1 LSIGRSLTISIAQ
14 TYITIGLQLLSF
26 VIIARLLTPEEI
38 GLYSVAIA
46 VIGIAQILRDFGI
59 GSYLIQ
65 ERELTDERIRTAFTI
80 TMIVSTT
87 LFVVVL
93 GAAEPAA
100 WFYDDERLTGI
111 LRLLSINFLLIPFNS
126 TTMSLLK
133 REMRFG
139 LLALFGILASVVGT
153 GSAIGFALAGAGY
166 NALVYSS
173 IISTVTL
180 VLAGA
185 VYRGSEFVLRP
196 TLAEWRR
203 VTGFGSQ
210 VALTNVLGHIAGNMN
225 DLVVGKALGF
235 TAVGILSR
243 AQGVMNLFHRD
254 MMGAIRSVAYP
265 AFADSSRRNA
275 DMEDIHNRSIT
286 AVTAIAWPFYGF
298 FALYPL
304 ESLRFLFGPQWD
316 DAAPLVPI
324 FCAAGAVAV
333 VWSLGMNMITAMGK
347 VKLATLSE
355 LIIQPLRIVILVL
368 VALAFDEIMPFAI
381 ALLGIYCLQLIN
393 VYTFKH
399 FVCPTRWKTLAVGL
413 IYSAILTVL
422 SLSPGYIIYR
432 LFLSTGRGIDA
443 VVGIPILVFCL
454 ALSWLVAI
462 RLIGHPT
469 VHDELVPARLKRI
482 LLFPWRP
489 DNGIR

>member
-1 LSIGRSLTISIAQ
+1 MSIGRSLSITIAQ
-14 TYITIGLQLLSF
+14 RYITIGLQLLSF

-65 ERELTDERIRTAFTI
+65 ERELTDERIRTAFTV
-80 TMIVSTT
+80 TLIVSLL
-87 LFVVVL
+87 LFLVVL
-93 GAAEPAA
+93 GCAKPAA
-100 WFYDDERLTGI
+100 MFYEDERLTRI
-111 LRLLSINFLLIPFNS
+111 LGLLSINFLLVPFNS

-133 REMRFG
+133 RQMRFG
-139 LLALFGILASVVGT
+139 LLAIFALSASVTGT
-153 GSAIGFALAGAGY
+153 ASAIAFAIAGAGY

-173 IISTVTL
+173 IISTLTL
-180 VLAGA
+180 VAAGA
-185 VYRGSEFVLRP
+185 IYRGSEFVLRP
-196 TLAEWRR
+196 TLVEWRR

-210 VALTNVLGHIAGNMN
+210 VAFTNVLAHVAVNMN

-254 MMGAIRSVAYP
+254 MMEAIKGVAYP
-265 AFADSSRRNA
+265 AFAEASRRNA
-275 DMEDIHNRSIT
+275 DMEDIHTRSIT
-286 AVTAIAWPFYGF
+286 ALTAIAWPFYGF

-316 DAAPLVPI
+316 EAAPLVPV

-333 VWSLGMNMITAMGK
+333 IWSLAMNMTIAMGR

-355 LIIQPLRIVILVL
+355 LIIQPLRIFVLVL
-368 VALAFDEIMPFAI
+368 VAVFFDEIMPFAI
-381 ALLGIYCLQLIN
+381 AFLGLYCFQLFN
-393 VYTFKH
+393 VYAIKQR
-399 FVCPTRWKTLAVGL
+399 VCPTRWRTLGNGL
-413 IYSAILTVL
+413 INSAVLTAL
-422 SLSPGYIIYR
+422 SLTPSYIVYR
-432 LFLSTGRGIDA
+432 FISDA
-443 VVGIPILVFCL
+443 VNETSVMLVLPAL
-454 ALSWLVAI
+454 AICVAASWTVAI

-469 VHDELVPARLKRI
+469 LHDEMIPARLKRI
-482 LLFPWRP
+482 LLFPWKP
-489 DNGIR
+489 